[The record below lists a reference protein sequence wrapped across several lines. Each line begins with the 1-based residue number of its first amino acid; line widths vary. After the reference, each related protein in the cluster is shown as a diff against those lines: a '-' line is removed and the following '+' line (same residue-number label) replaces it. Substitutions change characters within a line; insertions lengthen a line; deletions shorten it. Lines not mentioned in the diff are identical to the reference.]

1 MMKYIASGSLTFAV
15 GLVLGGFHPRMELQ
29 KAQNEPSVINI
40 EKKCQSTVGSDL
52 AKLMSQGG
60 SSSASN
66 PHHLSSSKDPEEIIK
81 NNPKAV
87 EVASQIDQEQ
97 ERFEEELS
105 KELENIP
112 NEELEAARGALEL
125 RRAQAR
131 AALIED
137 ANPDQDQLDQID
149 QAIQD
154 MNDSL
159 LQIADELA
167 DTIQTEGEPNRRDA
181 MSFAADALDTMLNA
195 EETMRNTLN
204 TDQITNLDDRSLD
217 PFSYVSPELVDVLQ
231 SFDQP

>member
-1 MMKYIASGSLTFAV
+1 MMKYVASGSLTFAV
-15 GLVLGGFHPRMELQ
+15 GLVLGGIHPRMELQ
-29 KAQNEPSVINI
+29 KEQNKPSVVNI

-60 SSSASN
+60 SSASN
-66 PHHLSSSKDPEEIIK
+66 PHLPSSSNSPEEIIK
-81 NNPKAV
+81 NNPKAA
-87 EVASQIDQEQ
+87 EIADQIDQEQ

-112 NEELEAARGALEL
+112 NEELETARAALEL

-137 ANPDQDQLDQID
+137 ANPDQDQMEQID

-181 MSFAADALDTMLNA
+181 MAFAADALDTMLNA
-195 EETMRNTLN
+195 EDIMRSTLN
-204 TDQITNLDDRSLD
+204 TDQISNLDDRSLD
-217 PFSYVSPELVDVLQ
+217 PFSYVSPELVDILQ
-231 SFDQP
+231 SVDQP